1 MNITNKK
8 KSWLTVVVILA
19 LVVAGCRT
27 VPMTGRTQLMLTFES
42 SENAMGV
49 SAYAEYM
56 QKEKPSSNTRQQE
69 VLKRVG
75 NALVAHTGD
84 TGYAWE
90 FNVLESRTI
99 NAWCLPGGKIAVYTA
114 LMKKFNNEAELACV
128 VAHEIAHAIARHGG
142 ERMSW
147 NYLMALGSLGVSAI
161 GNNWLETVYGIGAEY
176 GVMLPYSRD
185 HEREA
190 DSIGLTLMA
199 KAGYNP
205 NAAVDFWKRFSGGES
220 ASIWDMF
227 TSTHPCEE
235 ERIGLISSQ
244 LDDAMKLYRESANQK
259 DYGVKFNDGIPE
271 AEDSKE
277 DSGSSTSQGEVYI
290 TI

>member
-27 VPMTGRTQLMLTFES
+27 VPITGRKQLMLTFES

-49 SAYAEYM
+49 SAYAKYM
-56 QKEKPSSNTRQQE
+56 QKEKPTSNNRQQE

-90 FNVLESRTI
+90 FNVLESTTI

-161 GNNWLETVYGIGAEY
+161 GNNWLETVYGIGSEY
-176 GVMLPYSRD
+176 GVMLPYSRE

-205 NAAVDFWKRFSGGES
+205 NAAVDFWERFSGGES
-220 ASIWDMF
+220 ASILGMF
-227 TSTHPCEE
+227 TSTHPCDA

-259 DYGVKFNDGIPE
+259 GFGVKFNEGIPE
-271 AEDSKE
+271 AEDSKD

>member
-49 SAYAEYM
+49 SAYAKYM
-56 QKEKPSSNTRQQE
+56 QKEKPSSNNRQQE

-176 GVMLPYSRD
+176 GVMLPYSRE

-205 NAAVDFWKRFSGGES
+205 NAAVDFWERFSGGES
-220 ASIWDMF
+220 ASILGMF
-227 TSTHPCEE
+227 TSTHPCDA

>member
-8 KSWLTVVVILA
+8 KSWLTVVVVLA

-27 VPMTGRTQLMLTFES
+27 VPMTGRTQLMLSFES

-49 SAYAEYM
+49 SAYAKYM

-90 FNVLESRTI
+90 FNVLESTTI
-99 NAWCLPGGKIAVYTA
+99 NAWCLPGGKIAVYTE

-147 NYLMALGSLGVSAI
+147 NYLKALGSLGVSAI
-161 GNNWLETVYGIGAEY
+161 GNNWLETVYGIGSEY
-176 GVMLPYSRD
+176 GVMLPYSRE

-205 NAAVDFWKRFSGGES
+205 NAAVDFWERFSGGES
-220 ASIWDMF
+220 ASILGMF
-227 TSTHPCEE
+227 TSTHPCDA

-244 LDDAMKLYRESANQK
+244 LDDAMKLYRESPSQK
-259 DYGVKFNDGIPE
+259 GFGVKFNEGIPE
-271 AEDSKE
+271 AEDSKD

>member
-220 ASIWDMF
+220 ASILDMF
-227 TSTHPCEE
+227 TSTHPCDA

>member
-1 MNITNKK
+1 MKYIIL
-8 KSWLTVVVILA
+8 SAVIASLF
-19 LVVAGCRT
+19 VGCRT
-27 VPMTGRTQLMLTFES
+27 VPMTGRTQLMLSFES
-42 SENAMGV
+42 QENAMGA
-49 SAYAEYM
+49 SAYLEYM
-56 QKEKPSSNTRQQE
+56 EKEKPTSNSRQQE

-75 NALVAHTGD
+75 NALKEYTSD
-84 TGYAWE
+84 TGFAWE
-90 FNVLESRTI
+90 FNVLESKTI

-114 LMKKFNNEAELACV
+114 MMKKFNNEAELACV

-142 ERMSW
+142 ERKSW
-147 NYLMALGSLGVSAI
+147 NYLAVLGSFGMSAI
-161 GNNWLETVYGIGAEY
+161 GNDTAQTIYGIGAQY

-205 NAAVDFWKRFSGGES
+205 NAAVDFWKRFSGGKS
-220 ASIWDMF
+220 ASMLDMF
-227 TSTHPCEE
+227 TSTHPCDE
-235 ERIGLISSQ
+235 ERIGLISSL

-271 AEDSKE
+271 AEDSKD
-277 DSGSSTSQGEVYI
+277 DSGSSTSHGEVYI

>member
-1 MNITNKK
+1 MKTYKCIK
-8 KSWLTVVVILA
+8 TVVFSVAVAI
-19 LVVAGCRT
+19 VVAGCRT
-27 VPMTGRTQLMLTFES
+27 VPMTGRTQLMLSFES
-42 SENAMGV
+42 RENAMGV

-56 QKEKPSSNTRQQE
+56 QKEKPTSNSRQQE

-75 NALVAHTGD
+75 NALKEYTGD

-114 LMKKFNNEAELACV
+114 LMKKFKNEAELACV

-142 ERMSW
+142 ERQSW
-147 NYLMALGSLGVSAI
+147 NYLAVLGSFGMAAI
-161 GNNWLETVYGIGAEY
+161 GNDTAQTIYGIGAQY
-176 GVMLPYSRD
+176 GVMLPYSRE

-190 DSIGLTLMA
+190 DSIGLTLMS

-205 NAAVDFWKRFSGGES
+205 QAAVDFWKRFSGGKS
-220 ASIWDMF
+220 ASVLDMF
-227 TSTHPCEE
+227 TSTHPCDE
-235 ERIGLISSQ
+235 ERVGLISSQ
-244 LDDAMKLYRESANQK
+244 LDDAMKLYRESPSQK
-259 DYGVKFNDGIPE
+259 GFGVKFNEGIPE

>member
-1 MNITNKK
+1 MKYIIL
-8 KSWLTVVVILA
+8 SAVVVSLF
-19 LVVAGCRT
+19 AGCRT
-27 VPMTGRTQLMLTFES
+27 VPITGRKQLMLMFES

-49 SAYAEYM
+49 SAYAKYM
-56 QKEKPSSNTRQQE
+56 QKEKPSSNNRQQE

-147 NYLMALGSLGVSAI
+147 NYLKALGSLGVSAI
-161 GNNWLETVYGIGAEY
+161 GNDWLETVYGIGAQY
-176 GVMLPYSRD
+176 GVMLPYSRE

-205 NAAVDFWKRFSGGES
+205 NAAVDFWKRFSGGKS
-220 ASIWDMF
+220 ASILDMF
-227 TSTHPCEE
+227 TSTHPCDE

-277 DSGSSTSQGEVYI
+277 DSDSSTSQGEVYI

>member
-56 QKEKPSSNTRQQE
+56 QKEKPTSNSRQQE

-176 GVMLPYSRD
+176 GVMLPYSRE

-205 NAAVDFWKRFSGGES
+205 NAAVDFWERFSGGES
-220 ASIWDMF
+220 ASILGMF
-227 TSTHPCEE
+227 TSTHPCDA

>member
-27 VPMTGRTQLMLTFES
+27 VPITGRKQLMLTFES

-49 SAYAEYM
+49 SAYAKYM
-56 QKEKPSSNTRQQE
+56 QKEKPSSNNRQQE

-176 GVMLPYSRD
+176 GVMLPYSRE

-220 ASIWDMF
+220 ASILDMF
-227 TSTHPCEE
+227 TSTHPCDE

-277 DSGSSTSQGEVYI
+277 DSSSSTSQGEVYI

>member
-1 MNITNKK
+1 MIINKSLFK
-8 KSWLTVVVILA
+8 LLGLGVVMSM
-19 LVVAGCRT
+19 VVAGCRT
-27 VPMTGRTQLMLTFES
+27 VPITGRTQLMLSFES

-49 SAYAEYM
+49 SAYAKYM
-56 QKEKPSSNTRQQE
+56 QQEKPTSNNRQQE

-147 NYLMALGSLGVSAI
+147 NYLKALGSLGVSAI
-161 GNNWLETVYGIGAEY
+161 GNNWLETVYGIGSEY
-176 GVMLPYSRD
+176 GIMLPYSRE

-205 NAAVDFWKRFSGGES
+205 NAAVDFWKRFSGGKS
-220 ASIWDMF
+220 ASILDMF
-227 TSTHPCEE
+227 TSTHPCDE

-277 DSGSSTSQGEVYI
+277 DSGSSTSQDEVYI